1 MRLPLKGND
10 YFVKRVNETVETIN
24 QEFVHLLKPKLQM
37 KKVDVMLG
45 DGTITNTETFDPKEI
60 INEFRRIIEKLNNN
74 WSFTDVSNF
83 KTEDLSRMY
92 FQITCNIDKFYIY
105 GYFGIQFHTLQY
117 YKVDKEVIK
126 IQKELIKLNEEVSES
141 FISLADKGN
150 TIIEE
155 ELRRQGMENL
165 PFEELF
171 TKIYDNSS
179 LMNNLEQ
186 KALTLEKRFPLIQDS
201 ENKREQ
207 LISQLND
214 MVIELYR
221 ITPVRMEYNGLM
233 QGEEGIVSYFEIET
247 IKNKKTGKRDPYID
261 TKKFSSSNK
270 DDTETIATKLQE
282 ITKLL
287 KELN

>member
-10 YFVKRVNETVETIN
+10 YFVKSVNETVETVN
-24 QEFVHLLKPKLQM
+24 EGFVRFLKPKLQM

-60 INEFRRIIEKLNNN
+60 VNEFRRILEKLNDN

-92 FQITCNIDKFYIY
+92 FQITCNTDKFYIY

-117 YKVDKEVIK
+117 YKVDKQVLK
-126 IQKELIKLNEEVSES
+126 IQKELIKLNEDVSES

-150 TIIEE
+150 TIIGE
-155 ELRRQGMENL
+155 ELRRQGIDNL
-165 PFEELF
+165 SFEELF
-171 TKIYDNSS
+171 TKMYENSS

-186 KALTLEKRFPLIQDS
+186 KALTLEKRFPQIQDS

-261 TKKFSSSNK
+261 TKKFSSSK
-270 DDTETIATKLQE
+270 EDTETVVTKLHE

>member
-10 YFVKRVNETVETIN
+10 YFVKSVNETVETVN
-24 QEFVHLLKPKLQM
+24 EGFVRFLKPKLQM

-45 DGTITNTETFDPKEI
+45 DGTITNTESFDPKEI
-60 INEFRRIIEKLNNN
+60 VNEFRRILEKLNDN

-92 FQITCNIDKFYIY
+92 FQITCNTDKFYIY

-117 YKVDKEVIK
+117 YKVDKQVLK
-126 IQKELIKLNEEVSES
+126 IQKELIKLNEDVSES

-155 ELRRQGMENL
+155 ELRRQGMDNL
-165 PFEELF
+165 SFEELF
-171 TKIYDNSS
+171 TKMYENSS

-186 KALTLEKRFPLIQDS
+186 KALTLEKRFPQIQNS

-261 TKKFSSSNK
+261 TKKFSSSK
-270 DDTETIATKLQE
+270 EDTETVVTKLHE

>member
-10 YFVKRVNETVETIN
+10 YFVKSVNETVETVN
-24 QEFVHLLKPKLQM
+24 EGFVRFLKPKLQM

-60 INEFRRIIEKLNNN
+60 VNEFRRILEKLNDN

-92 FQITCNIDKFYIY
+92 FQITCNTDKFYIY

-117 YKVDKEVIK
+117 YKVDKQVLK
-126 IQKELIKLNEEVSES
+126 IQKELIKLNEDVSES

-150 TIIEE
+150 TIIGE
-155 ELRRQGMENL
+155 ELRRQGMDNL
-165 PFEELF
+165 SFEELF
-171 TKIYDNSS
+171 TKMYENSS

-186 KALTLEKRFPLIQDS
+186 KALTLEKRFPQIQDS

-261 TKKFSSSNK
+261 TKKFSSSK
-270 DDTETIATKLQE
+270 EDTETVVTKLHE